1 MTNIPILLVQVSM
14 ATIAYALLYV
24 WYVRPR
30 LSQQPLLVA
39 VQPLLFVQVFRF
51 TGLTLIAEGQVDPSL
66 PADLLAQASYGD
78 LASAVLALVALL
90 LARRGSSV
98 TVPLLWALTAVGLL
112 DFANVGRIALETN
125 LIEFDLGAMWVALS
139 WYVPAVLVSHVAI
152 IDQLLATRTDAHR
165 TSPATTG

>member
-1 MTNIPILLVQVSM
+1 MGNVPILLVQVGM

-30 LSQQPLLVA
+30 LARLPLLVA
-39 VQPLLFVQVFRF
+39 LQPLLFVQVFRF

-66 PADLLAQASYGD
+66 PTDVLAQASYGD
-78 LASAVLALVALL
+78 LASAVIALVALL

-98 TVPLLWALTAVGLL
+98 AVPMMWLLTAVGLL

-125 LIEFDLGAMWVALS
+125 MLEFDLGAMWMALH
-139 WYVPAVLVSHVAI
+139 WYVPAVLIAHVAI
-152 IDQLLATRTDAHR
+152 IDQLLRVRGQADLPVVGGA
-165 TSPATTG
+165 